1 MKILNISFFMKTI
14 VVVVCLF
21 LFLILMKDVW
31 NKFESKMTT
40 VGVQSRTE
48 KAMKKKLPLL
58 TICSWPRFK
67 KQGLLFL
74 SLWH

>member
-1 MKILNISFFMKTI
+1 MKTI

-31 NKFESKMTT
+31 NKFESKMTA

-48 KAMKKKLPLL
+48 KTMKKKLPLL

-67 KQGLLFL
+67 QQGLLFL